1 MPNKVTIDV
10 EARFDDGVTNESKNA
25 AKAIDELGK
34 KAASASKQVNQL
46 GNNGKKVKIDVDN
59 RSFTQKIRDAETK
72 ARNLGKTKTA
82 MVLTVVDKA
91 TSVINAV
98 TSKAKSLAGR
108 TWRTAVALKDSN
120 VLKSLREIESIGK
133 NIAGKTWRVTLKLVD
148 LATSPLRA
156 VKNTLFSIKGL
167 VTAIVA
173 GVAANKL
180 IAEPISLADAYSNA
194 QIGFSTLLG
203 EARGQQM
210 MDDLDEFA
218 RTTPFKTS
226 EVIANAQKMIAM
238 GWQAEDIIKDMTTI
252 GDAAAAAGQGDEGLN
267 RIILAL
273 SQIQA
278 KGKLSTEELNQL
290 AEANISAKRYI
301 AEGLGYGSGDEG
313 LAALSKDLEGG
324 KIYAGEALDAILS
337 GMKEYSGMMETTA
350 TETVKGLKSTIEDT
364 FEINIF
370 RRWGQGLQ
378 DGAKRGLGSVVDL
391 LDKSE
396 NALADVG
403 DTLYELGATASNW
416 AADKLMDA
424 VNAINE
430 ITSSADFKNAG
441 LGDQIKMLWDGVI
454 GNPLADWWDNTVVP
468 WWDNTAVPWLE
479 EKAAGA
485 GQAIGTGLTK
495 GLLTLF
501 GASDTLIDGA
511 EQGAGIAGSFVQG
524 FLDGFDGSAIT
535 NALVDAVG
543 NVWDA
548 LPTWAKALLGG
559 YGMIK
564 AGGLISKGISGV
576 QTIGGL
582 IGSTGNAMVNGSG
595 LLGGLA
601 SAGYAAT
608 GGAAASTLGGGA
620 AAALGG
626 GVILGIGTGAAS
638 GVLGIADLATGLKN
652 DDVAKTKAGM
662 WEAGGGLGGM
672 AAGAAI
678 GTALGGPLIG
688 TAIGG
693 LIGGGIGL
701 YQGWKIKKEA
711 KEAAEAAEKLARAEE
726 EARIET
732 ERLAAVQLEKKFGDI
747 KLSAD
752 ELSAA
757 IDNLIGQD
765 LIDRANASTTAIN
778 EMESSYKSLESANE
792 NLKKALW
799 TPTFGTAKEEAK
811 LSQDQLDSLTT
822 SYKDFA
828 TSAKTYLDDARYAS
842 SSAISAIVQDE
853 EDLQKVLDTSNAFY
867 DDRSQ
872 NLSEK
877 TAAMESA
884 VNDAL
889 SDGVITI
896 DEEKSLQVMRQ
907 QISDLMAQLE
917 SDEYTASMNIIKAQY
932 GGDEDISLGSFED
945 LIKQGADAAA
955 AVEEGFWQQFG
966 KGSIGMAEGS
976 DAWNTLLGGTLDSIS
991 GAWDDVANLGL
1002 EKIQTKWEDEL
1013 LLFTGSFDE
1022 IMSNSKAD
1030 LLLAANSLSDETQIN
1045 LGEMLEMMK
1054 PTTEQIQEIA
1064 DSYAQLGQEIPEAIS
1079 NYLNTEELYS
1089 AIAEGD
1095 AAIVDYINAHKFEIS
1110 PGIEVNPDFTYQL
1123 YQSEELISE
1132 DTSLT
1137 PQVMVAPE
1145 YSYNK
1150 FDASK
1155 LIDNNISL
1163 NPTITIN
1170 PNYVTSGGT
1179 PGSARGGV
1187 WYPSGINTKGYAN
1200 GGIVSGGARLITVA
1214 EEGSPEVVIPTSS
1227 QRRDRGIKLWQK
1239 AGEMLNVPGF
1249 ARGGLTNG
1257 GDEGLRF
1264 KTYDSANNTDT
1275 GRTVQIDVSGLS
1287 VSINIDATGSANIV
1301 EAIQAQREE
1310 IAEAVSGI
1318 LADAFTEQ
1326 FENTP
1331 TRGGVA

>member
-10 EARFDDGVTNESKNA
+10 EARFNDGVTSESKA
-25 AKAIDELGK
+25 ASKAVEELGK
-34 KAASASKQVNQL
+34 KATSAGKQVNQL
-46 GNNGKKVKIDVDN
+46 GKSTAKPKIDADNRDFAKKV
-59 RSFTQKIRDAETK
+59 QDAEKKT
-72 ARNLGKTKTA
+72 RNLGRTKTNIVISA
-82 MVLTVVDKA
+82 IDKA
-91 TSVINAV
+91 TAVITKI
-98 TSKAKSLAGR
+98 TSKAKSIAGR
-108 TWRTAVALKDSN
+108 TWRAAVAIKDSDA
-120 VLKSLREIESIGK
+120 LKSLRQITEYGK
-133 NIAGKTWRVTLKLVD
+133 GIAGKTWRATIKIVD

-156 VKNTLFSIKGL
+156 IKNSLFSIKGL
-167 VTAIVA
+167 ITAIIA

-180 IAEPISLADAYSNA
+180 VAQPIALADAYSSA
-194 QIGFSTLLG
+194 KIGFSTLLG
-203 EARGQQM
+203 DAAGQQM

-238 GWQAEDIIKDMTTI
+238 GWQAENIIEDMTTI
-252 GDAAAAAGQGDEGLN
+252 GDAAAATGKGDEGLN
-267 RIILAL
+267 RIVLAL
-273 SQIQA
+273 SQIQS

-290 AEANISAKRYI
+290 AEAGISAKRYI

-313 LAALSKDLEGG
+313 LAKMTKDLEGG
-324 KIYAGEALDAILS
+324 KIYAGKAVDALLN
-337 GMKEYSGMMETTA
+337 GMKEYSGMMDSVA
-350 TETVKGLKSTIEDT
+350 TETVEGLMSTIEDT

-378 DGAKRGLGSVVDL
+378 EGARRGLGSVVEL

-403 DTLYELGATASNW
+403 DTLFELGSVASNW
-416 AADKLMDA
+416 VADKLMDA
-424 VNAINE
+424 VSAINK

-454 GNPLADWWDNTVVP
+454 GNPIADWWSDTVVP
-468 WWDNTAVPWLE
+468 WWDSTVIPWIE
-479 EKAAGA
+479 DKAAGA
-485 GQAIGTGLTK
+485 GTAIGTGLTK

-511 EQGAGIAGSFVQG
+511 KEGAGIAGSFVQG

-535 NALVDAVG
+535 SAFVDAVS
-543 NVWDA
+543 NVWDS

-559 YGMIK
+559 YGLVK
-564 AGGLISKGISGV
+564 AGGLVTKGIGGV
-576 QTIGGL
+576 QNLLGL

-595 LLGGLA
+595 ILGGLA
-601 SAGYAAT
+601 SAGYASV
-608 GGAAASTLGGGA
+608 GGAATSTLGGGA

-626 GVILGIGTGAAS
+626 LTVAGIGTGIAS
-638 GVLGIADLATGLKN
+638 GVIGAGDLYSGLKN
-652 DDVAKTKAGM
+652 NDTTKTKAGM
-662 WEAGGGLGGM
+662 WEIGGGLGGM

-678 GTALGGPLIG
+678 GTALGGPLLG

-711 KEAAEAAEKLARAEE
+711 KEAAEEAERLAKAEE
-726 EARIET
+726 EARIQAQK
-732 ERLAAVQLEKKFGDI
+732 LAAVQLEEKFGDI

-757 IDNLIGQD
+757 VNNLIGQD
-765 LIDRANASTTAIN
+765 LIDRANASTAALN
-778 EMESSYKSLESANE
+778 DMESSYKTLETANE
-792 NLKKALW
+792 SLKKALW

-811 LSQDQLDSLTT
+811 LSQEQIESLTA

-828 TSAKTYLDDARYAS
+828 TSAQTYLDNARYAS
-842 SSAISAIVQDE
+842 SSAISAIIEDE
-853 EDLQKVLDTSNAFY
+853 QEAQKVMEASNAFY
-867 DDRSQ
+867 DERSQ
-872 NLSEK
+872 NLSER
-877 TAAMESA
+877 TAAMEAA

-907 QISDLMAQLE
+907 QISDLMAQLND
-917 SDEYTASMNIIKAQY
+917 DEYTANMNIIKAQY
-932 GGDEDISLGSFED
+932 GGDEDISLGSFES
-945 LIKQGADAAA
+945 LVKQGADAAA

-1013 LLFTGSFDE
+1013 MLFTGSFDE

-1089 AIAEGD
+1089 ALAEGD

-1123 YQSEELISE
+1123 YQSEELIPE
-1132 DTSLT
+1132 DTRLT

-1150 FDASK
+1150 FDASQ

-1187 WYPSGINTKGYAN
+1187 WYPSGINTKKYAT
-1200 GGIVSGGARLITVA
+1200 GGIVRGGARLVTVA
-1214 EEGSPEVVIPTSS
+1214 EEGSPEVIIPTSS
-1227 QRRDRGIKLWQK
+1227 QRRDRGIKLWHK
-1239 AGEMLNVPGF
+1239 AGEMLGVPGF
-1249 ARGGLTNG
+1249 ARGGLTSG
-1257 GDEGLRF
+1257 RDEGLRF
-1264 KTYDSANNTDT
+1264 NPYDSGSSADT
-1275 GRTVQIDVSGLS
+1275 GRNVQIDLGGVSVTL
-1287 VSINIDATGSANIV
+1287 NIDATGNGNIV
-1301 EAIQAQREE
+1301 EAIESQREE
-1310 IAEAVSGI
+1310 IAEAVAGI
-1318 LADAFTEQ
+1318 LADAFGEQ

-1331 TRGGVA
+1331 TRGVVA

>member
-1 MPNKVTIDV
+1 
-10 EARFDDGVTNESKNA
+10 
-25 AKAIDELGK
+25 
-34 KAASASKQVNQL
+34 
-46 GNNGKKVKIDVDN
+46 
-59 RSFTQKIRDAETK
+59 
-72 ARNLGKTKTA
+72 
-82 MVLTVVDKA
+82 
-91 TSVINAV
+91 
-98 TSKAKSLAGR
+98 
-108 TWRTAVALKDSN
+108 
-120 VLKSLREIESIGK
+120 
-133 NIAGKTWRVTLKLVD
+133 
-148 LATSPLRA
+148 
-156 VKNTLFSIKGL
+156 
-167 VTAIVA
+167 
-173 GVAANKL
+173 
-180 IAEPISLADAYSNA
+180 
-194 QIGFSTLLG
+194 
-203 EARGQQM
+203 
-210 MDDLDEFA
+210 
-218 RTTPFKTS
+218 
-226 EVIANAQKMIAM
+226 
-238 GWQAEDIIKDMTTI
+238 
-252 GDAAAAAGQGDEGLN
+252 
-267 RIILAL
+267 
-273 SQIQA
+273 
-278 KGKLSTEELNQL
+278 
-290 AEANISAKRYI
+290 
-301 AEGLGYGSGDEG
+301 
-313 LAALSKDLEGG
+313 
-324 KIYAGEALDAILS
+324 
-337 GMKEYSGMMETTA
+337 MMETTA
-350 TETVKGLKSTIEDT
+350 TETVEGLKSTIADT

-378 DGAKRGLGSVVDL
+378 EGAKRGLGSVVDL

-403 DTLYELGATASNW
+403 DTLYELGATASSW

-424 VNAINE
+424 VNAIKE

-454 GNPLADWWDNTVVP
+454 GNPVAEWWDNTVVP

-501 GASDTLIDGA
+501 GASDTLIDGT

-792 NLKKALW
+792 DLKKALW

-811 LSQDQLDSLTT
+811 LAQEQIDSLTA

-828 TSAKTYLDDARYAS
+828 TAATTYLDDARYAS
-842 SSAISAIVQDE
+842 SSAISAIIQNE
-853 EDLQKVLDTSNAFY
+853 EDAQKVLEASNAFY
-867 DDRSQ
+867 DERSQ

-877 TAAMESA
+877 TAAMEAA

-932 GGDEDISLGSFED
+932 GGDEDISLGSFES

-1013 LLFTGSFDE
+1013 MLFTGSFDE

-1030 LLLAANSLSDETQIN
+1030 LLLAANSVSDETQIN

-1064 DSYAQLGQEIPEAIS
+1064 DSYAQLGQDIPEAIS

-1089 AIAEGD
+1089 ALAEGD
-1095 AAIVDYINAHKFEIS
+1095 AAIVDYFNAHKFEIS

-1123 YQSEELISE
+1123 YESEELIPE

-1187 WYPSGINTKGYAN
+1187 WYPSGVNTKGYAN
-1200 GGIVSGGARLITVA
+1200 GGIVRGGARLITVA
-1214 EEGSPEVVIPTSS
+1214 EEGSPEVIIPTSS

-1275 GRTVQIDVSGLS
+1275 GRTVQVDVSGLS